1 MTRNISNINRRECWS
16 CKYYAGSRDYK
27 GRLFVVDEKGQCLE
41 RRGNNRDGS
50 TIYSW
55 YCSHYRRAGDV
66 EACIQNKEAE
76 KEIERKKREVDN
88 YQRQQN
94 EKLKRQIQYQKDQ
107 IYQENEKLKKQIQNE
122 KDQIDQER
130 LRLES
135 ERKRLEHERWLN
147 SLSPEEREKYFAEQK
162 RKAELKEWEEKS
174 QARINQK
181 LSGVKTKLKEVEEIR
196 KKAKKEK
203 RKPFVGLISFLIIT
217 LVCFG
222 LGWIPYLSNL
232 NNAEKNESLA
242 NLWVQLGH
250 STDSEEYLEWMVLA
264 EQFRSKANEV
274 LYIPYLI
281 LGILL
286 IVTIIT
292 TILLFIWR
300 KKKLEVF
307 ENNFNK
313 SKSDALKLA
322 QEAEDMTKEKMK
334 IYKEI
339 VEKKETTN
347 KNGLD

>member
-1 MTRNISNINRRECWS
+1 MTRNISNIKRRECWS
-16 CKYYAGSRDYK
+16 CKYYAGGREYK
-27 GRLFVVDEKGQCLE
+27 GGLFVVDEKGQCLE

-66 EACIQNKEAE
+66 EACIQNEEAE
-76 KEIERKKREVDN
+76 KEIERKKREADN

-107 IYQENEKLKKQIQNE
+107 IEQERLRLESERKRLE
-122 KDQIDQER
+122 HER

-147 SLSPEEREKYFAEQK
+147 SLSPEEREKYLAEQK

-174 QARINQK
+174 QDRINQK
-181 LSGVKTKLKEVEEIR
+181 LSGAKTKLKEVEEIR

-232 NNAEKNESLA
+232 NNAGKNESLA
-242 NLWVQLGH
+242 NLWLQLGH
-250 STDSEEYLEWMVLA
+250 STDSEEYLEWMALA

-286 IVTIIT
+286 IVTIIA

-300 KKKLEVF
+300 KKKLEVL

-339 VEKKETTN
+339 VEKQETTN
-347 KNGLD
+347 KNGHD

>member
-16 CKYYAGSRDYK
+16 CKYYAGGREYK
-27 GRLFVVDEKGQCLE
+27 GGVFVVDEKGQCLE

-76 KEIERKKREVDN
+76 KEIERKKREADN

-107 IYQENEKLKKQIQNE
+107 IEL
-122 KDQIDQER
+122 ER

-147 SLSPEEREKYFAEQK
+147 SLSPEEREKYLAEQK

-174 QARINQK
+174 QDRINQK
-181 LSGVKTKLKEVEEIR
+181 LSGAKTKLKEVEEIR

-232 NNAEKNESLA
+232 NNAGKNESLA

-250 STDSEEYLEWMVLA
+250 STDSEEYLEWMALA

-286 IVTIIT
+286 IVTIIA

-300 KKKLEVF
+300 KKKLEVH

-313 SKSDALKLA
+313 SKNDALKLA

-339 VEKKETTN
+339 VEKQETTN
-347 KNGLD
+347 KNGHD

>member
-1 MTRNISNINRRECWS
+1 MT
-16 CKYYAGSRDYK
+16 
-27 GRLFVVDEKGQCLE
+27 
-41 RRGNNRDGS
+41 
-50 TIYSW
+50 
-55 YCSHYRRAGDV
+55 
-66 EACIQNKEAE
+66 KEE
-76 KEIERKKREVDN
+76 IKKEILKEVDN

-107 IYQENEKLKKQIQNE
+107 IYQENEKLKRQIQNE
-122 KDQIDQER
+122 KDQIEQER

-147 SLSPEEREKYFAEQK
+147 SLSPEEREKYLAEQK

-181 LSGVKTKLKEVEEIR
+181 LSGAKTKLKEVEEIR
-196 KKAKKEK
+196 KKTKKEK
-203 RKPFVGLISFLIIT
+203 RKPFVGLISFLAIT

-232 NNAEKNESLA
+232 FNADRNESFA
-242 NLWVQLGH
+242 RTWIQLGH
-250 STDSEEYLEWMVLA
+250 STDSEKYLEWMALA

-281 LGILL
+281 LCILL
-286 IVTIIT
+286 VVTIVA

-300 KKKLEVF
+300 KKKLEVL

-339 VEKKETTN
+339 VEKQEATN
-347 KNGLD
+347 KNGHY